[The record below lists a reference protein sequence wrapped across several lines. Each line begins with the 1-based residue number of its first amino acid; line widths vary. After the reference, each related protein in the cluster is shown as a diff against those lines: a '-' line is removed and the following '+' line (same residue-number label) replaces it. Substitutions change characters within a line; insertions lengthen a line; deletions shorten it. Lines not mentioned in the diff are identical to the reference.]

1 MKTCRAGVL
10 GYGGIHDCTAKPRW
24 AHNGDVW
31 CDDHRPAKSS
41 GFGALIGTRI
51 DATADY
57 ADGVREG
64 LRLAAERAC
73 TDLAGLGGTVR
84 KAILT
89 MGHECVRDNQE
100 LCHIC
105 GRDMV
110 LG

>member
-1 MKTCRAGVL
+1 MKTCQAGIYASENL
-10 GYGGIHDCTAKPRW
+10 RCTAEAKW
-24 AHNGDVW
+24 SHDGEW

-41 GFGALIGTRI
+41 GFGALLGTRI

-73 TDLAGLGGTVR
+73 SDLAGLGGTVR
-84 KAILT
+84 KNILAL
-89 MGHECVRDNQE
+89 GHECVRDNQE

-105 GRDMV
+105 GREMS
-110 LG
+110 